1 MANKPDKIPSSLRW
15 TTFWIVFALIVLSV
29 ALALALYSA
38 GQYLVL
44 LLGVD
49 VQPDAYMLWVPLI
62 ALAVSA
68 ILGTVLAIVLNRY
81 YLRPV
86 AQLLA
91 ATRAVAEGDFSVRVP
106 ARKNPRDLA
115 ECIRSF
121 NKMTA
126 ELGRLELLQ
135 TDFVNTFSHEFKTP
149 IISIRGFARLLQ
161 SERLTPAQRREYTD
175 TIIRE
180 SERLA
185 AMSTNVLL
193 LSRYENTGIVTE
205 KTRYP
210 LDEQIRRCIA
220 LQERAWLEKD
230 IDIEGELA
238 PVTFYGSEDLVEHI
252 WSNLISNAIRFTPP
266 GGQISVVLRQEG
278 GEVCVIVSDTG
289 CGMDEQTQAHIFDKF
304 YKGAAQQSPGNGLG
318 LAIVRRAVEL
328 CGGSIRVASSPGCG
342 SSFFVTLPS
351 VDG

>member
-1 MANKPDKIPSSLRW
+1 
-15 TTFWIVFALIVLSV
+15 
-29 ALALALYSA
+29 
-38 GQYLVL
+38 
-44 LLGVD
+44 
-49 VQPDAYMLWVPLI
+49 
-62 ALAVSA
+62 
-68 ILGTVLAIVLNRY
+68 
-81 YLRPV
+81 
-86 AQLLA
+86 
-91 ATRAVAEGDFSVRVP
+91 
-106 ARKNPRDLA
+106 
-115 ECIRSF
+115 
-121 NKMTA
+121 
-126 ELGRLELLQ
+126 
-135 TDFVNTFSHEFKTP
+135 
-149 IISIRGFARLLQ
+149 
-161 SERLTPAQRREYTD
+161 
-175 TIIRE
+175 
-180 SERLA
+180 
-185 AMSTNVLL
+185 MSTNVLL

-278 GEVCVIVSDTG
+278 GEVCVTVSDTG

-304 YKGAAQQSPGNGLG
+304 YKGAAQQSPGTGLG

-351 VDG
+351 ADG

>member
-193 LSRYENTGIVTE
+193 LSRYENTGIVT
-205 KTRYP
+205 
-210 LDEQIRRCIA
+210 RC
-220 LQERAWLEKD
+220 RS
-230 IDIEGELA
+230 GR
-238 PVTFYGSEDLVEHI
+238 GSKRT
-252 WSNLISNAIRFTPP
+252 STSR
-266 GGQISVVLRQEG
+266 
-278 GEVCVIVSDTG
+278 
-289 CGMDEQTQAHIFDKF
+289 
-304 YKGAAQQSPGNGLG
+304 
-318 LAIVRRAVEL
+318 
-328 CGGSIRVASSPGCG
+328 ASSP
-342 SSFFVTLPS
+342 P
-351 VDG
+351 

>member
-1 MANKPDKIPSSLRW
+1 MSSRAR
-15 TTFWIVFALIVLSV
+15 TCS
-29 ALALALYSA
+29 
-38 GQYLVL
+38 GCRC
-44 LLGVD
+44 
-49 VQPDAYMLWVPLI
+49 I

-252 WSNLISNAIRFTPP
+252 WSNLHLERHS
-266 GGQISVVLRQEG
+266 L
-278 GEVCVIVSDTG
+278 
-289 CGMDEQTQAHIFDKF
+289 
-304 YKGAAQQSPGNGLG
+304 YAA
-318 LAIVRRAVEL
+318 RRADQRRPAA
-328 CGGSIRVASSPGCG
+328 GGRGGLRHRLRHGLRHGRADAGAH
-342 SSFFVTLPS
+342 L
-351 VDG
+351 

>member
-210 LDEQIRRCIA
+210 STSRSAACSRCRSGVA
-220 LQERAWLEKD
+220 RKGHRN
-230 IDIEGELA
+230 IEGTLA
-238 PVTFYGSEDLVEHI
+238 P
-252 WSNLISNAIRFTPP
+252 
-266 GGQISVVLRQEG
+266 
-278 GEVCVIVSDTG
+278 
-289 CGMDEQTQAHIFDKF
+289 
-304 YKGAAQQSPGNGLG
+304 
-318 LAIVRRAVEL
+318 
-328 CGGSIRVASSPGCG
+328 
-342 SSFFVTLPS
+342 
-351 VDG
+351 

>member
-1 MANKPDKIPSSLRW
+1 M
-15 TTFWIVFALIVLSV
+15 

-266 GGQISVVLRQEG
+266 GLGRSASFRGRRAGRSASPSPTRAAAWTSRRRRTSLISFIR
-278 GEVCVIVSDTG
+278 
-289 CGMDEQTQAHIFDKF
+289 
-304 YKGAAQQSPGNGLG
+304 
-318 LAIVRRAVEL
+318 VRRSRAPAT
-328 CGGSIRVASSPGCG
+328 GWGSPSCAARWSSAAGVSASRPPPAAAAASS
-342 SSFFVTLPS
+342 
-351 VDG
+351 

>member
-1 MANKPDKIPSSLRW
+1 MTLEEKIAQVKENIARAAREAGRDPAEV
-15 TTFWIVFALIVLSV
+15 THFAGVQTAPEGIRVCNPAFDV
-29 ALALALYSA
+29 TPHK
-38 GQYLVL
+38 L
-44 LLGVD
+44 L
-49 VQPDAYMLWVPLI
+49 
-62 ALAVSA
+62 
-68 ILGTVLAIVLNRY
+68 
-81 YLRPV
+81 
-86 AQLLA
+86 
-91 ATRAVAEGDFSVRVP
+91 
-106 ARKNPRDLA
+106 
-115 ECIRSF
+115 
-121 NKMTA
+121 
-126 ELGRLELLQ
+126 
-135 TDFVNTFSHEFKTP
+135 
-149 IISIRGFARLLQ
+149 
-161 SERLTPAQRREYTD
+161 
-175 TIIRE
+175 
-180 SERLA
+180 
-185 AMSTNVLL
+185 
-193 LSRYENTGIVTE
+193 TGIVTE

-278 GEVCVIVSDTG
+278 GEVCVTVSDTG

-351 VDG
+351 ADG

>member
-238 PVTFYGSEDLVEHI
+238 PVTFYGSEGSL
-252 WSNLISNAIRFTPP
+252 WSTSGRISSRTPFALRRPAGRSASSCGRRAGRSASPSPTRAAAWTSRRRRTSLISFIR
-266 GGQISVVLRQEG
+266 
-278 GEVCVIVSDTG
+278 
-289 CGMDEQTQAHIFDKF
+289 
-304 YKGAAQQSPGNGLG
+304 
-318 LAIVRRAVEL
+318 VRRSRAPAT
-328 CGGSIRVASSPGCG
+328 GWGSPSCAARWSSAAGVSASRPPPAAAAASS
-342 SSFFVTLPS
+342 
-351 VDG
+351 

>member
-15 TTFWIVFALIVLSV
+15 TTFWIVFALIVLSA
-29 ALALALYSA
+29 ALALALYS
-38 GQYLVL
+38 GGRYLMLV
-44 LLGVD
+44 LGVD
-49 VQPDAYMLWVPLI
+49 VQPDAYMLWVPVI

-68 ILGTVLAIVLNRY
+68 ILGTVLAVVLNRH

-106 ARKNPRDLA
+106 VRKNPRDLA
-115 ECIRSF
+115 ECIESF
-121 NKMTA
+121 NKMTS

-161 SERLTPAQRREYTD
+161 SDRLTPAQRREYTD

-185 AMSTNVLL
+185 AMSTNILL
-193 LSRYENTGIVTE
+193 LSRYENTGIVSE
-205 KTRYP
+205 KTRYA

-230 IDIEGELA
+230 IELEGELA
-238 PVTFYGSEDLVEHI
+238 PVTFYGNEDLVEHI
-252 WSNLISNAIRFTPP
+252 WSNLISNAVRFTPS
-266 GGQISVVLRQEG
+266 GGRISVLLRQEG
-278 GEVCVIVSDTG
+278 GEVFVTVSDTG

-304 YKGAAQQSPGNGLG
+304 YKGAAQQSSGNGLG

-328 CGGSIRVASSPGCG
+328 CGGSIRVASQPGRG
-342 SSFFVTLPS
+342 SSFLVTLPNPS
-351 VDG
+351 E

>member
-49 VQPDAYMLWVPLI
+49 VQPGAYMLWVPLI

-238 PVTFYGSEDLVEHI
+238 PRDVLWQRGPCGAHLVESHLERH
-252 WSNLISNAIRFTPP
+252 SL
-266 GGQISVVLRQEG
+266 
-278 GEVCVIVSDTG
+278 
-289 CGMDEQTQAHIFDKF
+289 
-304 YKGAAQQSPGNGLG
+304 YAA
-318 LAIVRRAVEL
+318 RRADQRRPAA
-328 CGGSIRVASSPGCG
+328 GGRGGLRHRLRHGLRHGRADAGAH
-342 SSFFVTLPS
+342 L
-351 VDG
+351 

>member
-106 ARKNPRDLA
+106 ARKNPRDLS

-193 LSRYENTGIVTE
+193 LSRYENTHFLPE
-205 KTRYP
+205 QKP
-210 LDEQIRRCIA
+210 FALDEQIRQCIGV
-220 LQERAWLEKD
+220 LEESWLKKD
-230 IDIEGELA
+230 IVLSGDLDAIEYNGN
-238 PVTFYGSEDLVEHI
+238 EDMLDHV
-252 WSNLISNAIRFTPP
+252 WLNLLSNAIKFSP
-266 GGQISVVLRQEG
+266 QG
-278 GEVCVIVSDTG
+278 GEISSALPTVET
-289 CGMDEQTQAHIFDKF
+289 A
-304 YKGAAQQSPGNGLG
+304 AAQVDVPSGMSGSRVETREVALYF
-318 LAIVRRAVEL
+318 RARGE
-328 CGGSIRVASSPGCG
+328 
-342 SSFFVTLPS
+342 
-351 VDG
+351 D